1 MYPGFSGDLS
11 NGGCSMDDRLTWK
24 TRPGGLFL
32 RWAVLVPAA
41 AASLLPFVWMAANA
55 LKPGA
60 EAMTRVSGNPFDARF
75 WPSQPHWANFVEV
88 WAADDFGRYLFN
100 SVFLSAVTLAGVLST
115 SLLAAYAFAKL
126 RFRGKDSL
134 FALLL
139 STLMIPEVVTVIPNF
154 LAVSALGWVDTW
166 QGLTVPFMASAFAI
180 FLLRQFIRQIPEA
193 LFDTAKVDGASHL
206 RVLAVIVVPLT
217 RAPLATIAF
226 LDVTNTWN
234 SLQWPLLVAQTPAWR
249 PVSVG
254 LARFFSE
261 AGAQLELRMA
271 AGLIALLPIVVLF
284 VLSQKQ
290 ITETLVRTG
299 IRD

>member
-1 MYPGFSGDLS
+1 
-11 NGGCSMDDRLTWK
+11 MDERLTWRR
-24 TRPGGLFL
+24 RPGALAA

-41 AASLLPFVWMAANA
+41 ALSLLPFLWMAANA

-60 EAMTRVSGNPFDARF
+60 EAMTRVSANPFDAQF
-75 WPSQPHWANFVEV
+75 WPSSPRWANFADV
-88 WAADDFGRYLFN
+88 WLGDDFGRYLIN
-100 SVFLSAVTLAGVLST
+100 SVFLAVVTVAGMLAT

-126 RFRGKDSL
+126 RFRGKELL
-134 FALLL
+134 FSLLL

-154 LAVSALGWVDTW
+154 LAVSSLGWVDTW
-166 QGLTVPFMASAFAI
+166 QGLTVPFMAGAFGI

-193 LFDTAKVDGASHL
+193 MFDSARVDGASHL
-206 RVLAVIVVPLT
+206 RILTLIVVPLT
-217 RAPLATIAF
+217 RGPLATIAF
-226 LDVTNTWN
+226 LDVMNTWN

-249 PVSVG
+249 PLSVG

-271 AGLIALLPIVVLF
+271 ASLVALLPIAVLF
-284 VLSQKQ
+284 IVTQKH

>member
-1 MYPGFSGDLS
+1 
-11 NGGCSMDDRLTWK
+11 MDELLTWRR
-24 TRPGGLFL
+24 RPGALSL
-32 RWAVLVPAA
+32 RWLVLLAA
-41 AASLLPFVWMAANA
+41 AAVSLLPFLWMAANA
-55 LKPGA
+55 LKPDA
-60 EAMTRVSGNPFDARF
+60 ETMTRVSGNPFDANF
-75 WPSQPHWANFVEV
+75 WPSAPRWQNFADV
-88 WAADDFGRYLFN
+88 WGDDDFGRYLFN
-100 SVFLSAVTLAGVLST
+100 SVFLAAVTLTGMLTT

-126 RFRGKDSL
+126 RFRGKEAL
-134 FALLL
+134 FAVLL

-166 QGLTVPFMASAFAI
+166 QGLTVPFMAGAFGI

-193 LFDTAKVDGASHL
+193 LFDTARIDGASHL
-206 RVLAVIVVPLT
+206 RTVTAVVVPLT
-217 RAPLATIAF
+217 RGPLATIAF
-226 LDVTNTWN
+226 LDVMNTWN

-249 PVSVG
+249 PLSVG

-271 AGLIALLPIVVLF
+271 AALIALLPVAALF
-284 VLSQKQ
+284 ILTQKQ